1 MFHVEHF
8 ARPRNPQGGCDFC
21 VGNSAAIHP
30 LPDRVCK
37 FGVVYEQNVPRG
49 TFRNKATGE
58 QFPCTEEL
66 SVSPSQVRVQR
77 THPNLGHLARPYLEV
92 GLAREQNV
100 PRGTFSSRH
109 DISQVKERL

>member
-30 LPDRVCK
+30 LPAV
-37 FGVVYEQNVPRG
+37 FASLGWFEQNVPRG
-49 TFRNKATGE
+49 TFRHTATGE

-77 THPNLGHLARPYLEV
+77 THPNLGHLARPYLEL
-92 GLAREQNV
+92 GLACEQNV